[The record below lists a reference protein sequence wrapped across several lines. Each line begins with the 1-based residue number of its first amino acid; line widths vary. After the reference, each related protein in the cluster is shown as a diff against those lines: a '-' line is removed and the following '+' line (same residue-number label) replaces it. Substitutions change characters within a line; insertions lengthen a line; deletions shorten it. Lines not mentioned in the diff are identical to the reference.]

1 MDNVTRE
8 KTLNI
13 MKRAYEKG
21 ELGFQKGMRVCSYYD
36 PESQSCCIIGQPL
49 MDYGIIEEDPD
60 NTVREF
66 LLSDTDEANPI
77 LGLEEAE
84 DENKLPDEFIGLTKG
99 EAIKLQSL
107 HDDCC
112 HRYIKSDDEI
122 KRAEAKF
129 EKYLYSLNIG
139 KA

>member
-8 KTLNI
+8 KTLEI
-13 MKRAYEKG
+13 MRTAYEKG

-49 MDYGIIEEDPD
+49 MAYGIIEEDHNCGVAD
-60 NTVREF
+60 F
-66 LLSDTDEANPI
+66 LLPDSNVNESI
-77 LGLEEAE
+77 GGLEEAE

-112 HRYIKSDDEI
+112 HRDIKYDDEI

-129 EKYLYSLNIG
+129 KKYLYSL
-139 KA
+139 K